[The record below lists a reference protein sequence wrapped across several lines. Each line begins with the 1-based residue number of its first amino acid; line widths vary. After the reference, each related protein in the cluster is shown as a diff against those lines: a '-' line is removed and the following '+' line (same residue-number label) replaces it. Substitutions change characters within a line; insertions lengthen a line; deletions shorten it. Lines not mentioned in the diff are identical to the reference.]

1 MLCDIPQGRALEFEV
16 HDQHGTRP
24 MRLRFDKHW
33 LYLDRKQMSINPVQI
48 TTGKWYDVALKLDCK
63 SQSYDLAINGDW
75 VRKAVKFAEKV
86 DSLER
91 LVFRTG
97 PYRGDVRAIL
107 VDGGPRPS
115 GLYPQIGTCRD
126 SRC

>member
-1 MLCDIPQGRALEFEV
+1 
-16 HDQHGTRP
+16 
-24 MRLRFDKHW
+24 
-33 LYLDRKQMSINPVQI
+33 MSINPVQI

-115 GLYPQIGTCRD
+115 GLYTEDLPGADKKDPPSVFLLDDVKTTGK
-126 SRC
+126 